1 MCTIK
6 TKSATKS
13 ELTAVKNY
21 LASIGRDEVIPIE
34 EEVSIIEHIRKG
46 DQSSK
51 DKLTSVYKDFVEEV
65 AKEYQNKGLDLSEL
79 IAEGL
84 KGLLKAAEKFD
95 ETRGFRFIDYAVWW
109 VRESMLQALARR
121 HRS

>member
-1 MCTIK
+1 MRTIK

-21 LASIGRDEVIPIE
+21 LASIGRDEVISIE

>member
-1 MCTIK
+1 MRTIK

-21 LASIGRDEVIPIE
+21 LASIGRDEVISIE
-34 EEVSIIEHIRKG
+34 EEVSIIEHVRKG

-79 IAEGL
+79 ITEGVE
-84 KGLLKAAEKFD
+84 GLLKAAEKFD

-109 VRESMLQALARR
+109 VRESILQALT
-121 HRS
+121 HLKQG